1 MAWEYRRQSVREVVI
16 VTQVDR
22 FLTASP
28 GTQVIL
34 TPDVL
39 VLGDNLT
46 LETIHKLTALRPA
59 MPERIVVMNA
69 YDVPSGAFETS
80 AVQKA
85 LIAYAKRYQLRFEQ
99 ADGIIYDTLLR
110 QYVTAGQVVMSTGQH
125 NAVFGVKH
133 ALGFNLT
140 EENLLSVLSTGAV
153 RVARPAT
160 LNVQVIGQLQP
171 GVMLKDAG
179 LQLLSML
186 NDRVDGQLLQ
196 IGGAGYDQL
205 TADEQRDLLQLTH
218 TLPILSGLKANV
230 TAADITIDLAKVV
243 PMVAKP
249 GQLTN
254 VTPLSKL
261 GEQVVQSCLIGG
273 ATGSSIADLR
283 VVANVLKGHHVPMTM
298 RLTISPESNAVYL
311 QALAEGLVNAF
322 IDAGAQVIEPGYGS
336 VRLPSKAVVGK
347 GETQLTDGYWNYVGY
362 NGTPD
367 SQTFVASARTVA
379 ETALTQTIG
388 QLSKAG
394 EQ

>member
-1 MAWEYRRQSVREVVI
+1 M
-16 VTQVDR
+16 TQVER
-22 FLTASP
+22 FLAASP

-99 ADGIIYDTLLR
+99 ADGIVYDTLLR
-110 QYVTAGQVVMSTGQH
+110 RYVNAGQIVMSAGRH

-133 ALGFNLT
+133 ALGFNIT

-153 RVARPAT
+153 RVTRPVT
-160 LNVQVIGQLQP
+160 LTVRVTGQLQP

-186 NDRVDGQLLQ
+186 NERVDGQLLQ
-196 IGGAGYDQL
+196 IGGPGYDQL

-218 TLPILSGLKANV
+218 TLPILSGLKGEV
-230 TAADITIDLAKVV
+230 TTADVTIDLAKVV
-243 PMVAKP
+243 PMVATP

-254 VTPLSKL
+254 VVPLSKL
-261 GEQVVQSCLIGG
+261 GEQAVQSCLIGG

-283 VVANVLKGHHVPMTM
+283 VVRDVLHGHRVPMTM

-311 QALAEGLVNAF
+311 QALAEGIVDDL

-347 GETQLTDGYWNYVGY
+347 NETQLADGYWNYVGY

-367 SQTFVASARTVA
+367 SQTFVASAKTVA
-379 ETALTQTIG
+379 KAALTQTIG
-388 QLSKAG
+388 QLAKAG

>member
-1 MAWEYRRQSVREVVI
+1 M
-16 VTQVDR
+16 TQVDR
-22 FLTASP
+22 FLAASP

-85 LIAYAKRYQLRFEQ
+85 LIAYAKRYQLQFEQ
-99 ADGIIYDTLLR
+99 ADGIVYDTLLR
-110 QYVTAGQVVMSTGQH
+110 RYVTAGQIVMSTGQH
-125 NAVFGVKH
+125 NSVFGVKH

-140 EENLLSVLSTGAV
+140 EKNLLSVLSTGAV
-153 RVARPAT
+153 RVTRPKT
-160 LNVQVIGQLQP
+160 LTVRVTGRLRS

-186 NDRVDGQLLQ
+186 NDCVDGQLLQ
-196 IGGAGYDQL
+196 IGGPGYEQL
-205 TADEQRDLLQLTH
+205 TANEQRDLLQLAH
-218 TLPILSGLKANV
+218 TLPILSGLKADV
-230 TAADITIDLAKVV
+230 TDADITIDLTKVV

-254 VTPLSKL
+254 VVPLSRL
-261 GEQVVQSCLIGG
+261 GEQAVQSCLIGG
-273 ATGSSIADLR
+273 ATGTSIDDLR
-283 VVANVLKGHHVPMTM
+283 TVANILRGHHVPMTM

-311 QALAEGLVNAF
+311 QALAEGLVDEF

-336 VRLPSKAVVGK
+336 VRLPSKAVVGR
-347 GETQLTDGYWNYVGY
+347 GETQLADGYWNYVGY
-362 NGTPD
+362 NGTSD
-367 SQTFVASARTVA
+367 SQTFVASAKTVA
-379 ETALTQTIG
+379 ETALTQIIG